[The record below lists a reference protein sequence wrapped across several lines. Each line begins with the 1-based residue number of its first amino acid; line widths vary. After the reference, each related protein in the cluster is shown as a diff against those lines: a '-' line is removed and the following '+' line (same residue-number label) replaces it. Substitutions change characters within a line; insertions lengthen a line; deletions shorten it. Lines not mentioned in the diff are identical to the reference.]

1 MICEKTEETSAG
13 ADDAVKIVAEWRL
26 FYSACPR
33 TNTFCSNTSSAYVA
47 AITVCRQALFTG
59 SEAAAT

>member
-1 MICEKTEETSAG
+1 MICEKTEETSVG

-26 FYSACPR
+26 FYSACPK

-59 SEAAAT
+59 QEASA